1 MDKQF
6 KVHNLWPIPVY
17 ESEIPVKQEWKDKVS
32 NLEYG
37 RTHINNSDISKD
49 RYILNKM
56 PDLKS
61 DIEHHCELFTRKYIT
76 VKDNAKF
83 YLQNSWCNIHGPNE
97 DSQIHYHASA
107 LLSGVYYPILPKN
120 SGDIKFHRASLYTN
134 IFNKSILFEYDEH
147 NNLTADG
154 YIVDLKEGTIVIFP
168 SHLDHSVEKNESN
181 ENRYSLAFNLY
192 VRGKFGKEEYELEI
206 K

>member
-1 MDKQF
+1 MVKEF

-17 ESEIPVKQEWKDKVS
+17 ESEIPVREKWKVLVKG
-32 NLEYG
+32 LEYE

-49 RYILNKM
+49 RKILNSM
-56 PDLKS
+56 PELKAE
-61 DIEHHCELFTRKYIT
+61 IEDHCENYVRKYLT
-76 VKDNAKF
+76 VKDSAKF

-97 DSQIHYHASA
+97 RSQIHYHGNS

-120 SGDIKFHRASLYTN
+120 SGDIAFHKVGIYTN
-134 IFNKSILFEYDEH
+134 IFHQSIRFEYDEH
-147 NNLTADG
+147 NNITAEQ
-154 YIVDLKEGTIVIFP
+154 YVVELEEGAIVIFP
-168 SHLDHSVEKNESN
+168 SHLEHSVQKNLSN
-181 ENRYSLAFNLY
+181 ENRYSLAFNFY

>member
-1 MDKQF
+1 MPQF
-6 KVHNLWPIPVY
+6 KVHQLWPIPVY
-17 ESEIPVKQEWKDKVS
+17 EAEIPVKQEWKDAVI
-32 NLEYG
+32 NLEYE

-49 RYILNKM
+49 RYILNDI

-61 DIEHHCELFTRKYIT
+61 DIESHCELFVRKYLT

-83 YLQNSWCNIHGPNE
+83 YLQNSWSNIHRPNE
-97 DSQIHYHASA
+97 DSQIHYHASS

-120 SGDIKFHRASLYTN
+120 SGDIAFHRGSIYIN
-134 IFNKSILFEYDEH
+134 IFHHSIRFEYKEN
-147 NNLTADG
+147 NNLTAEK
-154 YIVDLKEGTIVIFP
+154 YVLNLKEGTIIIFP
-168 SHLDHSVEKNESN
+168 SHLEHSVEKNNSN
-181 ENRYSLAFNLY
+181 ENRYSIAFNFY